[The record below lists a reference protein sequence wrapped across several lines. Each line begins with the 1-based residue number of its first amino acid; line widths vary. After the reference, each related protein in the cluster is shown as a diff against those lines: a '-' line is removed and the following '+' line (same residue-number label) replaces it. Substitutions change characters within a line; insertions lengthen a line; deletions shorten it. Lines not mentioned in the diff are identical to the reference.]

1 MINVPLGEEQNNELD
16 TSLVENFST
25 KLEIDPVLDVQ
36 SQFKL
41 QLNNLNVLHSQIF
54 DDGNV
59 DDFTYRYNTKLTSQ
73 DESNYL
79 LWKDSNK
86 VVNESDYDYRGL

>member
-59 DDFTYRYNTKLTSQ
+59 DDFTDRYNTKLTSQ